1 MKSDFLNSVFA
12 YKGKK
17 DFVVTDLKIK
27 VLEFEQFIK
36 ENRSQMVNDEFNI
49 SVLKSKKDPDKFYTK
64 YVIWD
69 APKQVTASEQ
79 MPDRETV
86 HDDLPF

>member
-1 MKSDFLNSVFA
+1 MKTDFLNSVFA

-17 DFVVTDLKIK
+17 DFVVTDLKVK
-27 VLEFEQFIK
+27 VSEFEQFIK
-36 ENRSQMVNDEFNI
+36 EFRPQMVNDEFNI

-69 APKQVTASEQ
+69 APREVKAVEQ
-79 MPDRETV
+79 MPDREQV
-86 HDDLPF
+86 GEDLPF

>member
-1 MKSDFLNSVFA
+1 
-12 YKGKK
+12 
-17 DFVVTDLKIK
+17 
-27 VLEFEQFIK
+27 
-36 ENRSQMVNDEFNI
+36 MVNDEFNI

-86 HDDLPF
+86 QDDLPF